1 MIPSGTGNSATSSR
15 ITVVQCYQRYFKIV
29 HVDLIALMDALIA
42 QIQFASV
49 R

>member
-1 MIPSGTGNSATSSR
+1 MPSGTGNTVTSSR
-15 ITVVQCYQRYFKIV
+15 ITVVQCDQRYFKIV

-42 QIQFASV
+42 QIQFVNV